1 VPSLQWIEP
10 VVRDARARAPE
21 AADLPVVVVRVDEQ
35 RLYLWQDGGVSDIY
49 DVSTSEHGVGH
60 EDGTFR
66 TPTGLHR
73 IARRIGDGAP
83 AGTVFRG
90 RANTGEVADILTG
103 PDERSEGDH
112 ITSRILWLEGLEP
125 GVNRGG
131 TVDSFARYIYIHG
144 TDEEGRIGTPASIG
158 CVRMRNDEVIEL
170 FPRLPEGSLV
180 QIIEGPGQHT
190 GSTLQRGAE

>member
-1 VPSLQWIEP
+1 MPSLQWIEP
-10 VVRDARARAPE
+10 VVRDARVRAPE
-21 AADLPVVVVRVDEQ
+21 AGDLPVVVVRVDEQ
-35 RLYLWQDGGVSDIY
+35 RLYLWEQGRVSEIY
-49 DVSTSEHGVGH
+49 DVSTSEYGVGN

-73 IARRIGDGAP
+73 VARRIGDGAP
-83 AGTVFRG
+83 AGTVFRA
-90 RANTGEVADILTG
+90 RANTGQIAEILTG
-103 PDERSEGDH
+103 PGERSERDN

-158 CVRMRNDEVIEL
+158 CVRMRNDEVIDL

-180 QIIEGPGQHT
+180 QILEGPGQGI
-190 GSTLQRGAE
+190 GSTL